1 MVLGR
6 NFAAITMLVLI
17 LLCACVQTEETPV
30 ADSTPT
36 TSPTLEILPPTSFPT
51 ITISPSTEV
60 SVFYGPLS
68 VVILQPADYTTVQES
83 PVTVSGKA
91 DPGTVINLNDEVVLV
106 GETGVFQSLVSLTP
120 GMNMIEITASD
131 FQNHQDYSYMTVFFE
146 TEP

>member
-68 VVILQPADYTTVQES
+68 VVILQPADNTTVQES